1 MHGERIVCS
10 IQQRFKPCEA
20 AIFAISATDHSRP
33 SILLI
38 DDDADE
44 RHFLTD
50 LLRRQRYQVATAADG
65 QHGYQQAL
73 ARRPNLI
80 LLDVCMPG
88 LDGFGACRLLKA
100 NPATAPVPVIF
111 LSALDDP
118 DERVAGLVLG
128 GADYMSKPYHPP
140 EVFARVRIHLDL
152 ARGAGQFAPA
162 ALDAGACPGS
172 MHPDEVLVCASK
184 NLIASNLAA
193 SLSLAQIASAVGT
206 YEKRLS
212 AAFRLYAGMSVF
224 AYLGEQRIARGLQLL
239 AETDM
244 SVHEIAAQTGFN
256 NAGNFATAFRSR
268 TGVTPTSYRQALRAD
283 AQGASR

>member
-1 MHGERIVCS
+1 MQGERIVCS
-10 IQQRFKPCEA
+10 IQQRFQPSEA
-20 AIFAISATDHSRP
+20 AILAISAIDYSRP
-33 SILLI
+33 SILVV
-38 DDDADE
+38 DDDAQE
-44 RHFLTD
+44 RHYLTG
-50 LLRRQRYQVATAADG
+50 LLRCQQYQVVTAADG
-65 QHGYQQAL
+65 QLGYQQAL

-88 LDGFGACRLLKA
+88 LDGFAACRLLKA

-140 EVFARVRIHLDL
+140 EVFARVRIHLGL
-152 ARGAGQFAPA
+152 ARGAGEARQGAPEA
-162 ALDAGACPGS
+162 SACAKG
-172 MHPDEVLVCASK
+172 MHPEEVLVNASK
-184 NLIASNLAA
+184 HLIDSNLAA
-193 SLSLAQIASAVGT
+193 SLTLAQIAKAVGT

-212 AAFRLYAGMSVF
+212 AAFRQYAGMTVF

-283 AQGASR
+283 ARAASR